1 MRYKDDSRRRT
12 REMKI
17 MSVVFWFVFFL
28 FFWYLFLVLDRIQI
42 KVLFF
47 IHVILI
53 M

>member
-17 MSVVFWFVFFL
+17 MSVVFWFVLF
-28 FFWYLFLVLDRIQI
+28 FFWYLFLVFDRIQI